1 MIGTPPAQGAS
12 AAFCA
17 RVPSPSAGRGLASVV
32 SIPSERRVTGTE
44 WKGSFRRPL
53 SYRLYPQDVGLTT
66 APVLPRALDA
76 AGGFG
81 VGRGGGG
88 VAGGGALVGGGGYF
102 RDCVGGARTVCAALS
117 PTLRGFSS
125 GLTGSDD
132 AASLSYPR
140 ATRACGLVAMDGRSV
155 DGGASSVGG
164 GPTGNR
170 VGSRS
175 DLVRTPQHLL
185 YAGAASLTRRP
196 MRAVLVELG
205 RVVRP
210 LFYCPGLKGST
221 STALLVSPPSSET
234 CGGSMAAAAGAR
246 GGGVGGVAGGGSLVG
261 VTRVSGP
268 AALAAAAGGGLSGI
282 GGTGCVTGRSHGA

>member
-1 MIGTPPAQGAS
+1 
-12 AAFCA
+12 
-17 RVPSPSAGRGLASVV
+17 
-32 SIPSERRVTGTE
+32 
-44 WKGSFRRPL
+44 
-53 SYRLYPQDVGLTT
+53 
-66 APVLPRALDA
+66 
-76 AGGFG
+76 
-81 VGRGGGG
+81 
-88 VAGGGALVGGGGYF
+88 
-102 RDCVGGARTVCAALS
+102 
-117 PTLRGFSS
+117 
-125 GLTGSDD
+125 
-132 AASLSYPR
+132 
-140 ATRACGLVAMDGRSV
+140 MDGRSA

-164 GPTGNR
+164 RPTGNR

-175 DLVRTPQHLL
+175 DLVRTAQHFL

-205 RVVRP
+205 RDVRH
-210 LFYCPGLKGST
+210 LFYCSGLKGST

-268 AALAAAAGGGLSGI
+268 AAPGGGLSGI

>member
-1 MIGTPPAQGAS
+1 MGIFFTW
-12 AAFCA
+12 C
-17 RVPSPSAGRGLASVV
+17 
-32 SIPSERRVTGTE
+32 
-44 WKGSFRRPL
+44 
-53 SYRLYPQDVGLTT
+53 
-66 APVLPRALDA
+66 
-76 AGGFG
+76 
-81 VGRGGGG
+81 
-88 VAGGGALVGGGGYF
+88 
-102 RDCVGGARTVCAALS
+102 
-117 PTLRGFSS
+117 
-125 GLTGSDD
+125 
-132 AASLSYPR
+132 
-140 ATRACGLVAMDGRSV
+140 
-155 DGGASSVGG
+155 ASSGG

-170 VGSRS
+170 VGPRS

>member
-1 MIGTPPAQGAS
+1 M
-12 AAFCA
+12 
-17 RVPSPSAGRGLASVV
+17 
-32 SIPSERRVTGTE
+32 
-44 WKGSFRRPL
+44 
-53 SYRLYPQDVGLTT
+53 
-66 APVLPRALDA
+66 
-76 AGGFG
+76 
-81 VGRGGGG
+81 
-88 VAGGGALVGGGGYF
+88 
-102 RDCVGGARTVCAALS
+102 
-117 PTLRGFSS
+117 
-125 GLTGSDD
+125 TGSDD

-205 RVVRP
+205 RDVRH
-210 LFYCPGLKGST
+210 LFYCSGLKGST

-246 GGGVGGVAGGGSLVG
+246 GGYDPPSRKPDVPSWDHHHELPLPLPRNRRTSPRREDSRGVQCWWSP
-261 VTRVSGP
+261 SGRGNRKGAARPFQAPPTPP
-268 AALAAAAGGGLSGI
+268 ASAVESVLI
-282 GGTGCVTGRSHGA
+282 NF

>member
-1 MIGTPPAQGAS
+1 MAAVVGA
-12 AAFCA
+12 
-17 RVPSPSAGRGLASVV
+17 
-32 SIPSERRVTGTE
+32 
-44 WKGSFRRPL
+44 
-53 SYRLYPQDVGLTT
+53 
-66 APVLPRALDA
+66 
-76 AGGFG
+76 
-81 VGRGGGG
+81 RGGGGGGSGG
-88 VAGGGALVGGGGYF
+88 VAGGGALVGGGGFF

-117 PTLRGFSS
+117 PTLCGFSS

-205 RVVRP
+205 RDVRH
-210 LFYCPGLKGST
+210 LFYCSGLKGST

-234 CGGSMAAAAGAR
+234 CGGSVAAAAGAR

>member
-1 MIGTPPAQGAS
+1 MRAVLVELG
-12 AAFCA
+12 
-17 RVPSPSAGRGLASVV
+17 RVVRPLFYCPGL
-32 SIPSERRVTGTE
+32 
-44 WKGSFRRPL
+44 KGSTSTALLVSPP
-53 SYRLYPQDVGLTT
+53 SSETCGGSMAAVVG
-66 APVLPRALDA
+66 ARGD
-76 AGGFG
+76 
-81 VGRGGGG
+81 GGGG
-88 VAGGGALVGGGGYF
+88 
-102 RDCVGGARTVCAALS
+102 
-117 PTLRGFSS
+117 
-125 GLTGSDD
+125 GS
-132 AASLSYPR
+132 
-140 ATRACGLVAMDGRSV
+140 DGRSV

-170 VGSRS
+170 VGPRS

-268 AALAAAAGGGLSGI
+268 AALAALLASRCPPIRPL
-282 GGTGCVTGRSHGA
+282 CRSQPRW

>member
-1 MIGTPPAQGAS
+1 MILHPKKYSQAI
-12 AAFCA
+12 FLN
-17 RVPSPSAGRGLASVV
+17 LA
-32 SIPSERRVTGTE
+32 
-44 WKGSFRRPL
+44 KK
-53 SYRLYPQDVGLTT
+53 LT
-66 APVLPRALDA
+66 RA
-76 AGGFG
+76 
-81 VGRGGGG
+81 
-88 VAGGGALVGGGGYF
+88 
-102 RDCVGGARTVCAALS
+102 
-117 PTLRGFSS
+117 
-125 GLTGSDD
+125 
-132 AASLSYPR
+132 YPR
-140 ATRACGLVAMDGRSV
+140 
-155 DGGASSVGG
+155 
-164 GPTGNR
+164 GNR
-170 VGSRS
+170 VGPRS

>member
-1 MIGTPPAQGAS
+1 M
-12 AAFCA
+12 
-17 RVPSPSAGRGLASVV
+17 
-32 SIPSERRVTGTE
+32 
-44 WKGSFRRPL
+44 
-53 SYRLYPQDVGLTT
+53 
-66 APVLPRALDA
+66 
-76 AGGFG
+76 
-81 VGRGGGG
+81 
-88 VAGGGALVGGGGYF
+88 
-102 RDCVGGARTVCAALS
+102 
-117 PTLRGFSS
+117 
-125 GLTGSDD
+125 
-132 AASLSYPR
+132 
-140 ATRACGLVAMDGRSV
+140 VAMDGRSV

-170 VGSRS
+170 VGPRSDLVRTPQHLLYAGAASLTRRPMRAVLVELGRVVRPLFYCPGLKGSTSTALLVSPPSSETCGGSVAAVVGARGDGGGGGSDGRSVDGGASSVGGGPTGNRVGPRS

>member
-1 MIGTPPAQGAS
+1 M
-12 AAFCA
+12 
-17 RVPSPSAGRGLASVV
+17 RN
-32 SIPSERRVTGTE
+32 
-44 WKGSFRRPL
+44 
-53 SYRLYPQDVGLTT
+53 
-66 APVLPRALDA
+66 
-76 AGGFG
+76 
-81 VGRGGGG
+81 
-88 VAGGGALVGGGGYF
+88 
-102 RDCVGGARTVCAALS
+102 CVGGARTVCAATS
-117 PTLRGFSS
+117 PNLYGFSS

-132 AASLSYPR
+132 VASLSYPR

-170 VGSRS
+170 VGPRS

-196 MRAVLVELG
+196 MWAVLVELG

>member
-1 MIGTPPAQGAS
+1 MIFT
-12 AAFCA
+12 F
-17 RVPSPSAGRGLASVV
+17 
-32 SIPSERRVTGTE
+32 I
-44 WKGSFRRPL
+44 
-53 SYRLYPQDVGLTT
+53 
-66 APVLPRALDA
+66 
-76 AGGFG
+76 
-81 VGRGGGG
+81 
-88 VAGGGALVGGGGYF
+88 
-102 RDCVGGARTVCAALS
+102 RTV
-117 PTLRGFSS
+117 
-125 GLTGSDD
+125 
-132 AASLSYPR
+132 LSYPR
-140 ATRACGLVAMDGRSV
+140 ATRSCGLVAMDGRSV

-234 CGGSMAAAAGAR
+234 CSGSVTAAVRSPVGAR
-246 GGGVGGVAGGGSLVG
+246 GGWWCWVASLVAAYFILLYSVEIDRRQIPGLVTGVVGHSLFGGVALVFFF
-261 VTRVSGP
+261 
-268 AALAAAAGGGLSGI
+268 LFYY
-282 GGTGCVTGRSHGA
+282 RSHIVLCPCARGISAFD